1 MSLGPLRL
9 APLAITTA
17 FAVMAATCGREDA
30 GSAGDGAREA
40 RVGRISWSATRQAT
54 GSGLARE
61 AFVALA
67 TAAIEALPPLDI
79 EGARPVVDVRGI
91 LDETDDGP
99 AILLEA
105 KARGEGLP
113 VPVEAGV
120 VAKGGGT
127 GDAQGA
133 LRLTKSGLE
142 DLSRALGSMFRICAG
157 KEAAWIRAL
166 DSAEADEQILAAEA
180 LSTIGDPKA
189 VPYIIESIRRGDLR
203 SEVRAIETM
212 ARIGGAEARAY
223 VEMTALGHELPE
235 VRRISKDA
243 LDRMK

>member
-1 MSLGPLRL
+1 
-9 APLAITTA
+9 
-17 FAVMAATCGREDA
+17 
-30 GSAGDGAREA
+30 
-40 RVGRISWSATRQAT
+40 VGRISWSATRQAA
-54 GSGLARE
+54 GSGLTRE

-67 TAAIEALPPLDI
+67 TAAIEALPPLDL

-127 GDAQGA
+127 GDAKDA
-133 LRLTKSGLE
+133 LRLAEGGLE
-142 DLSRALGSMFRICAG
+142 DLSGALGSMFRVCAG
-157 KEAAWIRAL
+157 GEAAWIRAL
-166 DSAEADEQILAAEA
+166 DSAEADEQILAARLLAHGKAGGAVVDLSRLLTDPREQVAEAAAEA

-189 VPYIIESIRRGDLR
+189 VPYIIESIRRGDVR

-243 LDRMK
+243 LDRMKSR